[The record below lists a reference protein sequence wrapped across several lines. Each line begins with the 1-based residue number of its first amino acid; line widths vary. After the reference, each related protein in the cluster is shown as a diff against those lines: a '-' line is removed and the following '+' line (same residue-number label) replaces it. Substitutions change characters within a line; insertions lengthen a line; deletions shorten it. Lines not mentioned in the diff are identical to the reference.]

1 VSSVPWFGAEP
12 SACYRVWPCTARPRG
27 QFIARCLCSRGGIG
41 RRVRLRT
48 VWGNPWRFESSRE
61 QFTFGATRCATVVS
75 ARGHITIFAINTL
88 IGGLLGAAKI
98 PGESSPSLGVG
109 SDRGSLVQRAKFCPS
124 KKQDPQARRDVS
136 RAIRACDHGLRTDLQ
151 RVGYNAEHG
160 FKKLDDGPT
169 RFAKSAKEFT
179 LGTKLG
185 QPVGN
190 CAARSKLHL

>member
-1 VSSVPWFGAEP
+1 VGNLSLAAFAHVAELADAYGSGPYGETRGGSSPLVSSLPLAQL
-12 SACYRVWPCTARPRG
+12 AAL
-27 QFIARCLCSRGGIG
+27 A
-41 RRVRLRT
+41 
-48 VWGNPWRFESSRE
+48 
-61 QFTFGATRCATVVS
+61 VVS

-160 FKKLDDGPT
+160 FKKLDDGTT